1 MALIIGSA
9 SLIASCAT
17 VAPTTETYTSYRI
30 YSVPNS
36 YTLTEVRDAL
46 VNTAKEFNNNA
57 AVINN
62 IPPHPLPETPG
73 RFTIKHMNMGPVSMQ
88 FPQMSDATVSVRSN
102 KNPSSSESMNWV
114 AGIYPYKGGY
124 SVQFVMV
131 ATYQRGTANIF
142 DPRALGAALG
152 REAAYSQ
159 DGGVEGRIKIWFDSF
174 VNKID
179 KKVTM
184 KLEEAYPQG

>member
-1 MALIIGSA
+1 MTLFAG
-9 SLIASCAT
+9 CAT

-30 YSVPNS
+30 YSTPNS
-36 YTLTEVRDAL
+36 YTLTEVRNAL

-57 AVINN
+57 VVMNN

-88 FPQMSDATVSVRSN
+88 FPQMPDATVSVSST
-102 KNPSSSESMNWV
+102 KSPSSSESMHWV

-131 ATYQRGTANIF
+131 ATYQRGATNIF
-142 DPRALGAALG
+142 DPVALGAALG

-159 DGGVEGRIKIWFDSF
+159 EGGVEGRIKAWFDDF
-174 VNKID
+174 ANKIT
-179 KKVTM
+179 KKVPM
-184 KLEEAYPQG
+184 ELEEAYPQS